1 MPPWALRASLPA
13 RAARLLLGGLAC
25 APAASPSSPAES
37 GTYVEGPR
45 VGNFAVDGLCGAAVL
60 SQEDAMDACD
70 ADADCGVIYAYDCVG
85 SFWRACS
92 ATLQDLQ
99 VGPGAGGVRRLHHG
113 PQLHRD
119 LRRRPA
125 GGRWRLP
132 ALLRRGRVEPGG
144 SDDCVRRGPV
154 VQGPALGRMRG
165 RLVAVVRRAARGAA
179 ADRRGHERLH
189 QGAGGR
195 LRVGHEH
202 DHCRH
207 DDHQNH
213 GDLDAHAHGH
223 QLRGRAR
230 REQRRLH
237 RPLQQYFWHAGGRG
251 GALQRGPWLRGAA
264 LLRLPATVLASL
276 HGGSG
281 GHPGGGERFER
292 LHEGCSLPGH
302 QHRHVGH
309 SYERHGEQYDVD
321 EFFRHDQ
328 HTHVHYVGHQCD
340 QQNH

>member
-1 MPPWALRASLPA
+1 M
-13 RAARLLLGGLAC
+13 
-25 APAASPSSPAES
+25 
-37 GTYVEGPR
+37 
-45 VGNFAVDGLCGAAVL
+45 
-60 SQEDAMDACD
+60 
-70 ADADCGVIYAYDCVG
+70 
-85 SFWRACS
+85 
-92 ATLQDLQ
+92 
-99 VGPGAGGVRRLHHG
+99 HHG